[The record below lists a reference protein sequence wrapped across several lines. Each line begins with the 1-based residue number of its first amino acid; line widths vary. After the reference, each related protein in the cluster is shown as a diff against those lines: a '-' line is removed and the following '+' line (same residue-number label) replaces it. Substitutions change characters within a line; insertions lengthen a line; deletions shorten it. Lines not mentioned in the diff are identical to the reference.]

1 MTRFVT
7 VDGSSVLYEKGVA
20 TGRYDENKQHG
31 LIQIRSA
38 LKVSLRLTY
47 NHFVLC
53 AGAGDGIMEKVMKL
67 TSKFHSLCCL
77 NDQGC

>member
-1 MTRFVT
+1 MARFVT

-20 TGRYDENKQHG
+20 TGRYDESKQHG

-53 AGAGDGIMEKVMKL
+53 AGAGDGNYGKDNEIN
-67 TSKFHSLCCL
+67 F
-77 NDQGC
+77 QIP